1 MSRTRLLAVV
11 FGALTFVSLAL
22 ATTPAAGAASPAD
35 TTAAAKA
42 VDWLKTQQQADGGFE
57 VAGSP
62 GFETRDAVLA
72 IAEVAQSGSTWSTSE
87 ALNAVQAVTKSGKN
101 PLDALDTYADSGIGA
116 GAAGKLIVLV
126 VAPLGLDPA
135 HFDPAGNGGS
145 GSDLVTLLGSPN
157 GSGSFGVFNDTLY
170 GALAWKLG
178 HGSVP
183 ASTVGAIRAAQEASG
198 GWDFSGDPSK
208 TTVDVDTTALAIQA
222 LVAAGVPTSDPALQH
237 ALTFLATNQNANGS
251 WSSFGSPDPNS
262 TSTATMA
269 VTATGYDTS
278 TSCWR
283 DTFDRTKVGTPY
295 AAPDA
300 FLRSLQQADGRIASP
315 NDSFG
320 INTFATT
327 QTVEALL
334 RSWLPVERAAS
345 QPCVEPASATPPST
359 VTPVSAPPS
368 APPANVEGTSVENGD
383 TVAGALPNTGS
394 RDTAPLTAVGVAC
407 VAIGAATVVASRRR
421 DGRRTLASK

>member
-1 MSRTRLLAVV
+1 MSRTRLLAAVLV
-11 FGALTFVSLAL
+11 ALTFVAL
-22 ATTPAAGAASPAD
+22 ASTTAPAGAASSAD
-35 TTAAAKA
+35 TTAANKA
-42 VDWLKTQQQADGGFE
+42 VAWLKTQQQADGGFE

-72 IAEVAQSGSTWSTSE
+72 IAEAAQTSSTWSTSE
-87 ALNAVQAVTKSGKN
+87 ALAAVQAVTKNGKN
-101 PLDALDTYADSGIGA
+101 PLDELDTYADSGIGA

-126 VAPLGLDPA
+126 VAPLGLDPT

-145 GSDLVTLLGSPN
+145 GSDLVARLGSPN
-157 GSGSFGVFNDTLY
+157 ASGSFGVFSDTLY
-170 GALAWKLG
+170 GALAWKLV

-183 ASTVGAIRAAQEASG
+183 ASTIGAIRAAQEQSG
-198 GWDFSGDPSK
+198 GWDFSGDPTK
-208 TTVDVDTTALAIQA
+208 TTIDIDTTALAVQA

-269 VTATGYDTS
+269 VTAAGYDTS

-283 DTFDRTKVGTPY
+283 DTFDRSKVGTAY
-295 AAPDA
+295 VAPDV

-320 INTFATT
+320 INTFATS

-334 RSWLPVERAAS
+334 LSWLPVNRADT
-345 QPCVEPASATPPST
+345 QVCVEPAAETTPTTITPAT
-359 VTPVSAPPS
+359 A
-368 APPANVEGTSVENGD
+368 APANGSGASVEGTSVENGD
-383 TVAGALPNTGS
+383 TAAGALPNTGAH
-394 RDTAPLTAVGVAC
+394 DTVPLAAVGGAC
-407 VAIGAATVVASRRR
+407 IAVGIATIVVSRRR
-421 DGRRTLASK
+421 RLASE